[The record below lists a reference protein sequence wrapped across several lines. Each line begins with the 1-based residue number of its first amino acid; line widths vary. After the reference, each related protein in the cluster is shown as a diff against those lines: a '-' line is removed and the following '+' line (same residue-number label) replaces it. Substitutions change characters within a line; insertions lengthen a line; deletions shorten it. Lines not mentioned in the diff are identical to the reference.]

1 VSEFVALVKKHREE
15 TGCGV
20 QEAKKVI
27 RKKYPRF
34 RRPVSDLSNSLRY
47 HDVDHLS
54 GVVTDIVYG
63 SKLEEAANKLD
74 ELEDELSTAREELA
88 ELKDKQKV
96 EIWCCGTARA
106 SRGWNHSTECENWTV
121 GF

>member
-1 VSEFVALVKKHREE
+1 MSEL
-15 TGCGV
+15 
-20 QEAKKVI
+20 
-27 RKKYPRF
+27 
-34 RRPVSDLSNSLRY
+34 SDSLRY

-74 ELEDELSTAREELA
+74 ELENEVNTLKA
-88 ELKDKQKV
+88 ELKELKKP
-96 EIWCCGTARA
+96 EIWCCGTAKA
-106 SRGWNHSTECENWTV
+106 SRGWNHSTECDNWNV